1 MQAKVVFQLCVANHN
16 QHFKSEW
23 LSLLRTVV
31 VIRHIYSLENNKC
44 VKFFPKDFTNF
55 TNFLLIDREYIS
67 YHHNG
72 SKQT

>member
-44 VKFFPKDFTNF
+44 VKFVKSLGKKLNTNIANKLDYPQF
-55 TNFLLIDREYIS
+55 VFSTF
-67 YHHNG
+67 
-72 SKQT
+72 KV